1 MPRSVEAGFSDFLEK
16 LRASATETAATAS
29 HRRSIEA
36 CLRANFGLTRFTR
49 IGSFGNGTNVSGYS
63 DVDYLACMPISQFA
77 ISSKYH
83 LSKVRDAVAARFP
96 ATNVTVRCPT
106 VSCPFGTYRSED
118 TEIVV
123 ARYVKEEYGDK
134 IYEIADCSDGWMRIC
149 PDAHNAYVKRVDEK
163 LSGRVKPLIRLIK
176 AWKFFQNVPI
186 SSFYLEMYVAMYAS
200 QEIAI
205 VYPIDLKNIL
215 PQLKGSSLA
224 AIQDPTGYSGYIN
237 PCKTAALKIDALSKL
252 STAATRAEKAD
263 MAVTNGAIE
272 DAFGWWRLLY
282 NDKFPSYYFT

>member
-1 MPRSVEAGFSDFLEK
+1 MPRTVDTGFSDFLEK

-36 CLRANFGLTRFTR
+36 CLRGNFGLTRFTR

-63 DVDYLACMPISQFA
+63 DADYLACMPISQFA

-83 LSKVRDAVAARFP
+83 LSKVRDVVAARFP
-96 ATNVTVRCPT
+96 ATNVAVRCPT

-118 TEIVV
+118 TEIVM

-149 PDAHNAYVKRVDEK
+149 PDAHNSYVKRVDEK
-163 LSGRVKPLIRLIK
+163 LSGMVKPLVRLIK

-186 SSFYLEMYVAMYAS
+186 SSFYLEMYVAKYAS
-200 QEIAI
+200 QETAI

-215 PQLKGSSLA
+215 RQLRDSSLA
-224 AIQDPTGYSGYIN
+224 AIQDPTGFSGYIN
-237 PCKTAALKIDALSKL
+237 SCKTASHKIDALSKL
-252 STAATRAEKAD
+252 GTATIRAEKAST
-263 MAVTNGAIE
+263 AAASGAFE
-272 DAFGWWRLLY
+272 DAFVWLRLLY
-282 NDKFPSYYFT
+282 NDKFPSYYLP